1 MRERI
6 TYLFMQY
13 YTNKS
18 TRKELEEFFQIIDTA
33 KNDND
38 INELIKI
45 VYEEIKL
52 NNPSLTYINEEGKLI
67 LQEPD
72 WLRKPGNNEFEIPV
86 KTRGLRSWLV
96 VACLVIIVSG
106 GTGVWMF
113 KKSPDHTEVAV
124 VQKFTERAEHKF
136 LLLSDSTKVWLNASS
151 TINYP
156 EQFDEKKREVYLNG
170 EAYFEV
176 KHAEK
181 IPFIIHTGEVT
192 TVVLGTAF
200 NVKAYEGQQH
210 IIVSVKRGKVQVMK
224 ADKIISTLVKGQEVK
239 INKKDVHN
247 LVDKTDSNSNAGSWQ
262 YGYLSYED
270 ENFGDIISDMER
282 VYNTEIIVM
291 NEQLKNL
298 SVTTSFNREIGA
310 KKALDIL
317 CRLTDS
323 KLEIKNNQ
331 YLIK

>member
-18 TRKELEEFFQIIDTA
+18 SRKELEEFFELINTA
-33 KNDND
+33 KNDQE
-38 INELIKI
+38 INALIKS
-45 VYEEIKL
+45 VYDEIKL
-52 NNPSLTYINEEGKLI
+52 NNPSLTYINEAGKLV

-72 WLRKPGNNEFEIPV
+72 WLYQSENNAFESPA
-86 KTRGLRSWLV
+86 KTRALPTWLAA
-96 VACLVIIVSG
+96 ACLLIIVG
-106 GTGVWMF
+106 GGIGIWMF
-113 KKSPDHTEVAV
+113 KTRIAHNEVAV

-136 LLLSDSTKVWLNASS
+136 LLLGDSTQVWLNASS

-170 EAYFEV
+170 EAYFDV
-176 KHAEK
+176 KHADK
-181 IPFIIHTGEVT
+181 IPFVIHTGEVT

-210 IIVSVKRGKVQVMK
+210 ITVSVKRGKVQVMK
-224 ADKIISTLVKGQEVK
+224 SDKLISTLIKGQEVK
-239 INKKDVHN
+239 INRKDVQH
-247 LVDKTDSNSNAGSWQ
+247 LVDKTSSNNNPGAWQ

-270 ENFGDIISDMER
+270 ESFGDIVSDMER

-317 CRLTDS
+317 CSLTDS
-323 KLEIKNNQ
+323 KLETKDNQ

>member
-18 TRKELEEFFQIIDTA
+18 SRKELEQFFELINTA
-33 KNDND
+33 KNDQE
-38 INELIKI
+38 INALIKS
-45 VYEEIKL
+45 VYDEIKL
-52 NNPSLTYINEEGKLI
+52 NNPSLTYINEAGKLV

-72 WLRKPGNNEFEIPV
+72 WLYESENNAFERPA
-86 KTRGLRSWLV
+86 KTRAFPTWLAA
-96 VACLVIIVSG
+96 ACLLIIVG
-106 GTGVWMF
+106 GGIGIWMF
-113 KKSPDHTEVAV
+113 KTSTAHNEVAV

-136 LLLSDSTKVWLNASS
+136 LLLSDSTKIWLNASS

-170 EAYFEV
+170 EAYFDV
-176 KHAEK
+176 KHADK
-181 IPFIIHTGEVT
+181 IPFVIHTGEVT

-210 IIVSVKRGKVQVMK
+210 ITVSVKRGKVQVMK
-224 ADKIISTLVKGQEVK
+224 SDKLISTLIKGQEVK
-239 INKKDVHN
+239 INRKDVQH
-247 LVDKTDSNSNAGSWQ
+247 LVDKTSSNNNPGSWQ

-270 ENFGDIISDMER
+270 ESFGDIISDMER
-282 VYNTEIIVM
+282 VYNTEIIVI

-317 CRLTDS
+317 CSLTDS
-323 KLEIKNNQ
+323 KLETKDNQ